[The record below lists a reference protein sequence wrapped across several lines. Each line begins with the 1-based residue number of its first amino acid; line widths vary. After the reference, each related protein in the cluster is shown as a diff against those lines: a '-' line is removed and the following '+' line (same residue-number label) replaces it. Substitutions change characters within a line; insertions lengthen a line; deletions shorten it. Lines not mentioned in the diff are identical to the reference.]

1 MWSLLKKDFKLLFS
15 FRRTLFFLVL
25 CLVVFFA
32 MTFIYKDASLQQ
44 GILDQVKVGLVDEEN
59 STFSRVLLQNFK
71 NNEAFSK
78 LFTVIDGPSEAL
90 LEQFNKNELT
100 AIVYIPAGFTKSL
113 LHYENTP
120 IRLLLNPHNPLKN
133 QVLVATLSSFS
144 EYIAS
149 VDSATYSAWEVLNTR
164 LPKEKVIRMN
174 ELYSIEMIGFALNRQ
189 QFFDFKPITTIPSA
203 SPEVYFLLSI
213 LIILSS
219 FLSLQAA
226 LQLNSEL
233 EWRCLQRFLTTPQIR
248 FSYMISKL
256 AIVILHNGL
265 LMIFLGIV
273 ISIFTQNTFIPY
285 IGFLVTTLLTFS
297 AFSLFMGALLKG
309 RDLLLNVLSLLF
321 LLFAIIGG
329 NFIPLQLM
337 PESIQWIARMTPNYW
352 LIKFGLFSVQG
363 FPLAWSSAAYLL
375 IFSGFFLIA
384 TPILLFKKGAIQ

>member
-1 MWSLLKKDFKLLFS
+1 MLSLLKKDFKLLFS

-78 LFTVIDGPSEAL
+78 LFTVVDGQSGDL
-90 LEQFNKNELT
+90 LKQFNNNELT
-100 AIVYIPAGFTKSL
+100 AIVYIPAGFTESL

-149 VDSATYSAWEVLNTR
+149 VDAATYSAWEVLNTR

-174 ELYSIEMIGFALNRQ
+174 ELYSVEMIGFALNRQ

-213 LIILSS
+213 LIIFSS
-219 FLSLQAA
+219 FVSLQAA

-233 EWRCLQRFLTTPQIR
+233 DWRCLQRFLMTPQVPFAYIL
-248 FSYMISKL
+248 SKL
-256 AIVILHNGL
+256 ITVMLHNGL
-265 LMIFLGIV
+265 LMLLLGFV
-273 ISIFTQNTFIPY
+273 ISMFTQLSFLPY
-285 IGFLVTTLLTFS
+285 ILFLIVTLVTFTV
-297 AFSLFMGALLKG
+297 FSLFMGAVIKG
-309 RDLLLNVLSLLF
+309 RDLLLNSLSLIF
-321 LLFAIIGG
+321 LLCAIIGG

-337 PESIQWIARMTPNYW
+337 PESIQWVARLTPNYW
-352 LIKFGLFSVQG
+352 LIKFGLFSVQD
-363 FPLAWSSAAYLL
+363 FPLTWSIASYLL
-375 IFSGFFLIA
+375 LFNGFFLLA
-384 TPILLFKKGAIQ
+384 TPILLLKKGGLR